1 MRGLK
6 RLLEKLPKLSHEQL
20 GGVLRDVADENAMLT
35 SIFDSLSTGLIIVD
49 RQIKPPTFSYNK
61 TPQPKANST
70 RNLYGNPFL
79 KRKSE
84 IFLKKLRQA
93 VKAISRKNLRL
104 PAPTVQCT
112 FYLFLF
118 FHM

>member
-49 RQIKPPTFSYNK
+49 RKWKILQSNK
-61 TPQPKANST
+61 AADRFVFENTSAESKLDEEFVWQSVSEKEIGDLIEKTAAS
-70 RNLYGNPFL
+70 G
-79 KRKSE
+79 KSN
-84 IFLKKLRQA
+84 ITQ
-93 VKAISRKNLRL
+93 
-104 PAPTVQCT
+104 
-112 FYLFLF
+112 
-118 FHM
+118 

>member
-49 RQIKPPTFSYNK
+49 RKWKFLQSNK
-61 TPQPKANST
+61 AADRFVFENTSAES
-70 RNLYGNPFL
+70 
-79 KRKSE
+79 
-84 IFLKKLRQA
+84 
-93 VKAISRKNLRL
+93 KNLRL
-104 PAPTVQCT
+104 PAPTVQCA

>member
-49 RQIKPPTFSYNK
+49 RKWKFLQSNK
-61 TPQPKANST
+61 TPPPKANST

-104 PAPTVQCT
+104 PAPTVQCA